1 MSVRVRVA
9 PSPTGHLHIGTARA
23 ALFNWL
29 YARRHG
35 GTFIVRIDDTD
46 TERSTQAFEEAIL
59 ESLRW
64 LGLDWDEGV
73 GVGGPHGSYRQSAR
87 TDRYREVAERLVSAG
102 SAYRDGRTSEELDE
116 LRDRARNEG
125 LHPGAFI
132 RRPDTTFDE
141 GAIRLS
147 VPQRSPVVFED
158 LVRGEVR
165 FEATSI
171 DDFVILRSDGSP
183 TYHLAST
190 VDDIDY
196 GISHVARGEDL
207 LPSTPKHIL
216 LTRAI
221 GAEEPAYAHLPLLFG
236 PDGKKLSKRHG
247 ATAVSEYRDAG
258 YLAEAVCNYL
268 ALLGWSFEGGR
279 EIFTLEEAAAGFDFD
294 RVSKN
299 PAMFDPAKLDSVN
312 GEYVRALSADDFAAR
327 ARPFVEEELG
337 RPLEE
342 DERSAFVSVAPLVQ
356 ERTRRLDEVGS
367 QVRFLFEDDLA
378 YDEASWAKEMEKDGV
393 SDVLTEARVRLADA
407 EPFDTTQVEQALR
420 GMLEALEIGARKG
433 LQPVRVAVTGSSV
446 SPPLFESVAALG
458 RHRTLARLDVCL
470 QRLAGSS

>member
-1 MSVRVRVA
+1 M
-9 PSPTGHLHIGTARA
+9 
-23 ALFNWL
+23 
-29 YARRHG
+29 
-35 GTFIVRIDDTD
+35 
-46 TERSTQAFEEAIL
+46 
-59 ESLRW
+59 
-64 LGLDWDEGV
+64 
-73 GVGGPHGSYRQSAR
+73 
-87 TDRYREVAERLVSAG
+87 SAG

-268 ALLGWSFEGGR
+268 ALWGWSFEGGR
-279 EIFTLEEAAAGFDFD
+279 
-294 RVSKN
+294 
-299 PAMFDPAKLDSVN
+299 
-312 GEYVRALSADDFAAR
+312 
-327 ARPFVEEELG
+327 
-337 RPLEE
+337 
-342 DERSAFVSVAPLVQ
+342 
-356 ERTRRLDEVGS
+356 
-367 QVRFLFEDDLA
+367 
-378 YDEASWAKEMEKDGV
+378 
-393 SDVLTEARVRLADA
+393 
-407 EPFDTTQVEQALR
+407 
-420 GMLEALEIGARKG
+420 
-433 LQPVRVAVTGSSV
+433 
-446 SPPLFESVAALG
+446 
-458 RHRTLARLDVCL
+458 
-470 QRLAGSS
+470 